1 MANDQLDFFQSA
13 RGDDE
18 EYVRTKL
25 KGRVELEENEK
36 MFPLNWHVVW
46 YPDGVHRSIAR
57 GGSPERAWA
66 RSKRFLEEYG
76 APAG

>member
-1 MANDQLDFFQSA
+1 MAEDQLDFFQSE

-25 KGRVELEENEK
+25 KGRVELEENKK

-46 YPDGVHRSIAR
+46 YPDGVLRSIAMA
-57 GGSPERAWA
+57 GSPKRAWSRA
-66 RSKRFLEEYG
+66 KRVLEEFG